1 LKMMDDK
8 PLEDSGLIDGC
19 LAGDDRAFEALVNK
33 YQVPLLTMA
42 WSLLGNKEDA
52 QDAAQGAFMAA
63 FSKLDTFDSSRSFK
77 TWLFAIA
84 WKDCLD
90 MKRKEKTRRAF
101 LEKAKNIAPPEGN
114 PEPAA
119 SAIEESEI
127 FRPLLKKLVPKERL
141 ALSLRINEGFTAAE
155 IAEVLGC
162 AESSARVYV
171 FNAIRRIRK
180 IWPRETSH
188 V

>member
-1 LKMMDDK
+1 MDDA
-8 PLEDSGLIDGC
+8 LLIAGC
-19 LAGDDRAFEALVNK
+19 REGKDDAFEALVNK
-33 YQVPLLTMA
+33 YQVSILSMA

-52 QDAAQGAFMAA
+52 QDAAQGAFLAA
-63 FSKLDTFDSSRSFK
+63 FSKLDSFDASRSFK

-90 MKRKEKTRRAF
+90 MKRKEKSRRKYLTQA
-101 LEKAKNIAPPEGN
+101 IATMPGDTPPPRMN
-114 PEPAA
+114 DP
-119 SAIEESEI
+119 IEECDT
-127 FRPLLKKLVPKERL
+127 FRPVLKKLEAKERT

-155 IAEVLGC
+155 IADVLGC

-171 FNAIRRIRK
+171 FNAIRKIRK
-180 IWPRETSH
+180 IWKEGNAH